1 MAIAKIYKVAIANV
15 GKVNSLA
22 KASIAKINS
31 LVNTLFTNTYAISKA
46 TSTGSGHYITAAI
59 DASSVKG
66 SALLLDQDDAFT
78 ISIWVK
84 AGWNSS
90 LNTNIHLWTMT
101 TDGHS
106 SWQTNTI
113 RCYYREDNNRLA
125 FHMGSSESGSYKYLT
140 RMWLFHTNSGIY
152 AASYA
157 AAGLGTTYWSSSNRG
172 YVGNNDFTMITF
184 VKSSG
189 TSSSDIKCYWN
200 ATDCGDVDVS
210 SDSDPGN
217 MAMDTS
223 TDRTITIGSTANF
236 NSYIKTGNN
245 NETQYNDFA
254 IWNTALDAENI
265 EAVYNNGAP
274 INLEK
279 DSGNYSSSS
288 NLKMYHKFENSGV
301 DTAGG
306 TGDLTVAGDS
316 NYETL

>member
-1 MAIAKIYKVAIANV
+1 MAISKINSLALASVA
-15 GKVNSLA
+15 KVNSLV
-22 KASIAKINS
+22 KASMAKINS
-31 LVNTLFTNTYAISKA
+31 LANELFTNNYAISKA
-46 TSTGSGHYITAAI
+46 TSTGSGHYITASIAGG
-59 DASSVKG
+59 G
-66 SALLLDQDDAFT
+66 SLCPDQDDAFT

-106 SWQTNTI
+106 NWQTNTI
-113 RCYYREDNNRLA
+113 RCYYREDNNRLS

-172 YVGNNDFTMITF
+172 NVGNNDFTMITF

-223 TDRTITIGSTANF
+223 TNRTLTIGSTANF

-265 EAVYNNGAP
+265 EAIYNNGAP
-274 INLEK
+274 INLKK
-279 DSGNYSSSS
+279 DSGNYSGSS